1 MRWLLCF
8 LETYQIPL
16 DTLSDFRIGLGRLAQ
31 RPSAGVTMTAMKALF
46 AGKGK

>member
-16 DTLSDFRIGLGRLAQ
+16 DTLIDFRIGLG

-46 AGKGK
+46 AEKGK